1 MAGAAAQRLVG
12 IDDSY
17 SFVPE
22 DQPGP
27 LAQAIREFVR
37 EPVAAR

>member
-1 MAGAAAQRLVG
+1 VP

-27 LAQAIREFVR
+27 LAEAIREFVH
-37 EPVAAR
+37 EPVTAAAA